1 MMTNVAIDPRPTP
14 IQTII
19 IAHIHITISPI
30 HCNSRKTFPDS
41 TDHESR
47 TRDLAKLR
55 QCPSPD
61 EPSAGHLGD
70 PG

>member
-1 MMTNVAIDPRPTP
+1 MMTNVVIDPRP

-30 HCNSRKTFPDS
+30 HCNSRKTFLIC
-41 TDHESR
+41 DHESR

-61 EPSAGHLGD
+61 EPSAGHL
-70 PG
+70 

>member
-30 HCNSRKTFPDS
+30 HC
-41 TDHESR
+41 
-47 TRDLAKLR
+47 KL
-55 QCPSPD
+55 
-61 EPSAGHLGD
+61 
-70 PG
+70 